1 MGPGCEG
8 LTGGG
13 AKCLG
18 LLCKAH
24 DWQVMM
30 EREGLSDGYGALR
43 NTALMRLL
51 SFCSFR
57 ATCFSMFKVKAV
69 PPKHYF
75 GGLRLQAIIP
85 VLQASRKKKL
95 LRGCRVRKA
104 SDSECQGLGSRFRSR
119 SGLRFQGSGFT
130 MMRCMSIRSRHGECQ
145 HGFEPALHPTIHAKR
160 LDPWT
165 LNLRSPRP

>member
-1 MGPGCEG
+1 M
-8 LTGGG
+8 
-13 AKCLG
+13 G

-75 GGLRLQAIIP
+75 FGAFGYKQSFRFFRLPGKKSCFGAAGFEKLRIQSA
-85 VLQASRKKKL
+85 
-95 LRGCRVRKA
+95 RVWAAGFGAVRVYGFRA
-104 SDSECQGLGSRFRSR
+104 QGL
-119 SGLRFQGSGFT
+119 Q
-130 MMRCMSIRSRHGECQ
+130 
-145 HGFEPALHPTIHAKR
+145 
-160 LDPWT
+160 
-165 LNLRSPRP
+165 

>member
-75 GGLRLQAIIP
+75 WGLRLQAIIP
-85 VLQASRKKKL
+85 VLQASRKKNCFGAAGFEKL
-95 LRGCRVRKA
+95 RIQSARVWAAGFGAVRVYGFRA
-104 SDSECQGLGSRFRSR
+104 QGL
-119 SGLRFQGSGFT
+119 Q
-130 MMRCMSIRSRHGECQ
+130 
-145 HGFEPALHPTIHAKR
+145 
-160 LDPWT
+160 
-165 LNLRSPRP
+165 